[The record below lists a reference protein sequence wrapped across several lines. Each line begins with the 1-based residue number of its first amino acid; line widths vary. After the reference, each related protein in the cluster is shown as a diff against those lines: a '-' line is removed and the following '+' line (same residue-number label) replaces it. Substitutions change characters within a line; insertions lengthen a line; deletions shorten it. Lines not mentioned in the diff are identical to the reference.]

1 MKSVMFS
8 EIVHAH
14 RGAGGLRALRGLPPL
29 VAYGLTVAIGMPLL
43 VLVLRALDPGAPLA
57 VIVLP
62 MLAGLA
68 LPLWAGTPGRLDI
81 CTRFDAVHMRH
92 TLNEALATLGYVEA
106 SAPPGQVRYVS
117 RTGNAWRARG
127 QMVNVR
133 IHPHALEVIG
143 PIPILRA
150 LQEALSG
157 AASVPAAAPAAVP
170 ATSARPANLPS
181 RETVAGGMQ
190 ISDNAGRVAGMAE

>member
-14 RGAGGLRALRGLPPL
+14 RGGGGLRALRGLPPL

-43 VLVLRALDPGAPLA
+43 VLALRALDPGAPLA

-92 TLNEALATLGYVEA
+92 TLNEALAALGYVEA
-106 SAPPGQVRYVS
+106 SARPDQARYVS

-127 QMVNVR
+127 PVVNVR
-133 IHPHALEVIG
+133 IHSHALEVIG
-143 PIPILRA
+143 PIPVLRA
-150 LQEALSG
+150 LQGALAG
-157 AASVPAAAPAAVP
+157 AARVPPIMPPAVP
-170 ATSARPANLPS
+170 ATAARPAS
-181 RETVAGGMQ
+181 VQTRETVAGAMQ

>member
-14 RGAGGLRALRGLPPL
+14 RRAGGLRGLSPL
-29 VAYGLTVAIGMPLL
+29 TAYGLTVAIGMPLL
-43 VLVLRALDPGAPLA
+43 VLALRAADPGAPLA

-68 LPLWAGTPGRLDI
+68 LPLWAGTPGRLDVS
-81 CTRFDAVHMRH
+81 TRFDAVHMRH
-92 TLNEALATLGYVEA
+92 TLDEALMALGYVQA
-106 SAPPGQVRYVS
+106 SARPGQLRYVRS
-117 RTGNAWRARG
+117 TGKGWRA
-127 QMVNVR
+127 QAQAVNIK
-133 IHPHALEVIG
+133 IHSHALEVIG
-143 PIPILRA
+143 PIPTLRA
-150 LQEALSG
+150 LQGALSG
-157 AASVPAAAPAAVP
+157 VAPTPAEAPASP
-170 ATSARPANLPS
+170 DRRTCPQS

>member
-14 RGAGGLRALRGLPPL
+14 SGAGGTRALRGLPPL
-29 VAYGLTVAIGMPLL
+29 VAYGITVAIGMPLM
-43 VLVLRALDPGAPLA
+43 VLALRAMDPGAPLA

-81 CTRFDAVHMRH
+81 CTRFDAAHMRH
-92 TLNEALATLGYVEA
+92 TLTETLAALGYAEA
-106 SAPPGQVRYVS
+106 SAAPGQLRYRS
-117 RTGNAWRARG
+117 RAGKAITI
-127 QMVNVR
+127 R
-133 IHPHALEVIG
+133 IHAHALEIIG
-143 PIPILRA
+143 PIPLLRT
-150 LQEALSG
+150 LRGALSG
-157 AASVPAAAPAAVP
+157 TAPVPAAAPATP
-170 ATSARPANLPS
+170 ARPAMLPS

>member
-14 RGAGGLRALRGLPPL
+14 RSAGGLRGLSPL
-29 VAYGLTVAIGMPLL
+29 TAYGLTVAIGMPLL
-43 VLVLRALDPGAPLA
+43 VLALCAADPDAPLA

-68 LPLWAGTPGRLDI
+68 LPLWAGTPGRLDVS
-81 CTRFDAVHMRH
+81 TRFDAVHMRH
-92 TLNEALATLGYVEA
+92 TLDDALMALGYVETNTR
-106 SAPPGQVRYVS
+106 PGQMRYV
-117 RTGNAWRARG
+117 RNTGNGWRARG
-127 QMVNVR
+127 YAVNIK
-133 IHPHALEVIG
+133 IHSHALEVIG
-143 PIPILRA
+143 PIPTLRA
-150 LQEALSG
+150 LQRALAGAGNVKPEA
-157 AASVPAAAPAAVP
+157 ATEAPGTP
-170 ATSARPANLPS
+170 DRRTSLPS